1 MAFTPQIIMGPIL
14 CAARAVRGVGPFFFA
29 LSSNMPF
36 FFASRESCVPFM
48 QCAGMGLF
56 LARPSSNLKLE
67 PWPILRAAQAV
78 CGMGHFFFSA
88 RVYKGSICPI
98 NCHSACMARVPRFVT
113 LGRPCAAQAA
123 ARDDTLR
130 TGRPARVASSD
141 VTGQAPVRFDLTD
154 FLLRVPVAILW
165 PADPFRPYNPLEVS
179 SL

>member
-1 MAFTPQIIMGPIL
+1 
-14 CAARAVRGVGPFFFA
+14 
-29 LSSNMPF
+29 
-36 FFASRESCVPFM
+36 
-48 QCAGMGLF
+48 
-56 LARPSSNLKLE
+56 
-67 PWPILRAAQAV
+67 
-78 CGMGHFFFSA
+78 
-88 RVYKGSICPI
+88 
-98 NCHSACMARVPRFVT
+98 MARVPRFVT